1 MIGTFHRL
9 GLDLSFCKDLV
20 NSVAMVTVSL
30 PGMARTTDYS
40 RDMSRSYKGRS
51 FQLLQLN

>member
-9 GLDLSFCKDLV
+9 GLDPSFCKDLV
-20 NSVAMVTVSL
+20 NGVAMAIVSL
-30 PGMARTTDYS
+30 PGMARTADYS